1 MTMKKILIVED
12 DSFLVDVYVTKLES
26 KGYETEA
33 ARTGEEGLALMKN
46 QDFDLVILD
55 ITLPEMDGWQVLTEM
70 RKNEKTKNTKVLI
83 FSNSEIQDKDKIKEL
98 NVEKYLVKV
107 NYTSGEVISEIEQ
120 ALS

>member
-1 MTMKKILIVED
+1 MKKILIVED
-12 DSFLVDVYVTKLES
+12 DSFLVDVYVTKLENR
-26 KGYETEA
+26 GYKTEA
-33 ARTGEEGLALMKN
+33 ARTGEEGLALMKK